1 MAEGFLQTRKFFAEE
16 SFDFE
21 LKIALGA
28 AQYRCAE
35 PGECLATAARIT
47 DGDPDSWFD
56 QWTATADRVR
66 AIAVAAAAAGHRA
79 SARDA
84 WLRAAKYYATG
95 FFHVLG
101 TRDPSRSLPT
111 WRAHRACFDTAIG
124 LWPTPA
130 AKVEIPYEGKTLKGY
145 WLSPD
150 AATSRRPVAILNN
163 GSDGSAVDMLV
174 MGAVAAIERGWH
186 ALIFDGP
193 GQGAALYEDGLPF
206 RFDWEKVITPVVDF
220 ALARPDVDPAG
231 LALLGVSQAG
241 YWVPRA
247 AAFEHR
253 LAAAVADPGVMR
265 VATSWLDKFPPDAI
279 AFFKS
284 ADKATFDAAMAQGI
298 AQMPAIVRGG
308 LAKRCEPYGTRSLH
322 DILTWLADYDLAG
335 VAGLVRCPTLVA
347 EPEGEAFW
355 PGQSQQLFDAL
366 TCPKTLMRFTAAEGA
381 DLHCEPLAPGLRNQR
396 VFDWLEETLAARS
409 QLALAGGEPARLP

>member
-145 WLSPD
+145 WLSPMPRPRGGPSPSSTT
-150 AATSRRPVAILNN
+150 AATARRSTCWSWAP
-163 GSDGSAVDMLV
+163 SPPSSA
-174 MGAVAAIERGWH
+174 A
-186 ALIFDGP
+186 
-193 GQGAALYEDGLPF
+193 
-206 RFDWEKVITPVVDF
+206 
-220 ALARPDVDPAG
+220 
-231 LALLGVSQAG
+231 
-241 YWVPRA
+241 
-247 AAFEHR
+247 
-253 LAAAVADPGVMR
+253 
-265 VATSWLDKFPPDAI
+265 
-279 AFFKS
+279 
-284 ADKATFDAAMAQGI
+284 
-298 AQMPAIVRGG
+298 
-308 LAKRCEPYGTRSLH
+308 GTR
-322 DILTWLADYDLAG
+322 
-335 VAGLVRCPTLVA
+335 
-347 EPEGEAFW
+347 
-355 PGQSQQLFDAL
+355 
-366 TCPKTLMRFTAAEGA
+366 
-381 DLHCEPLAPGLRNQR
+381 
-396 VFDWLEETLAARS
+396 
-409 QLALAGGEPARLP
+409 